1 MSATVTYKGNTLT
14 TVNNETKILETAG
27 TWLEDD
33 ITIEDSSSAI
43 IVDTPDFHGGTVREI
58 ITGATTT
65 LQAQK
70 TVTLTPQNTTV
81 TVTPDAG
88 YTALTSIVVTSP
100 STLYQYVHGT
110 VNGPYEDNNLTSL
123 PAYIFYRYSGGIT
136 SLRLPNATRIGTSA
150 CYITNIGGVFF
161 APKASLGSE
170 CLKGCPITICVSQ
183 AANAAGNSRPL
194 SIYAANAAKLEIADL
209 TAKSSQGLS
218 GQMFDGQK
226 NLTTVILREEAIYQM
241 YGISAFGGTPFA
253 EGGTGGTIY
262 IPKALYDHLG
272 DGTALDYK
280 AATNWSTI
288 DGYGTITWAQ
298 IEGSQYDGYYADGTA
313 IPAS

>member
-1 MSATVTYKGNTLT
+1 MSTTVSYKGNTIATLA
-14 TVNNETKILETAG
+14 NETKKLTTSG

-33 ITIEDSSSAI
+33 ITITDSSSAI
-43 IVDTPDFHGGTVREI
+43 IVDTPDSHGGTVRQI

-88 YTALTSIVVTSP
+88 YTAMTSVVATSP
-100 STLYQYVHGT
+100 STLYQYFHSA
-110 VNGPYEDNNLTSL
+110 VNAVYVDEDLTSV
-123 PAYIFYRYSGGIT
+123 PAFCCYRFGGGIKGC
-136 SLRLPNATRIGTSA
+136 RFPNATSIGQQA
-150 CYITNIGGVFF
+150 FYLANITVTFF

-170 CLKGCPITICVSQ
+170 SLYGSTMTIVVSGGS
-183 AANAAGNSRPL
+183 NTNGNSRPL
-194 SIYAANAAKLEIADL
+194 GKYSTTNLTTVDL
-209 TAKSSQGLS
+209 TFKSSYGLS
-218 GQMFDGQK
+218 GQMFSGDTY
-226 NLTTVILREEAIYQM
+226 LTTLILREAVIYPM
-241 YGISAFGGTPFA
+241 YNVSAFGSTPFA

-262 IPKALYDHLG
+262 IPKAMYDHLG
-272 DGTALDYK
+272 DGTASDYK
-280 AATNWSTI
+280 VATNWSTV
-288 DGYGTITWAQ
+288 DGYGTITWAK

>member
-14 TVNNETKILETAG
+14 TVNNETKVLETAG

-33 ITIEDSSSAI
+33 ITITDSSSAI
-43 IVDTPDFHGGTVREI
+43 IVDTPDSHGGTVRQI

-70 TVTLTPQNTTV
+70 TVTLTPTNTTV

-88 YTALTSIVVTSP
+88 YTAMTSVVATSP
-100 STLYQYVHGT
+100 STLYQYFHGT
-110 VNGPYEDNNLTSL
+110 INADYVDDDLITVPSYVC
-123 PAYIFYRYSGGIT
+123 FRYSGGIKGC
-136 SLRLPNATRIGTSA
+136 RFPNATLISDQAFYLAGLTGT
-150 CYITNIGGVFF
+150 FF
-161 APKASLGSE
+161 APKAKLGRE
-170 CLKGCPITICVSQ
+170 CLYGTKITTCISGAGTSSISQ
-183 AANAAGNSRPL
+183 LRPL
-194 SIYAANAAKLEIADL
+194 GKYETAGLTTVDL
-209 TAKSSQGLS
+209 TFSTSAGLS
-218 GQMFDGQK
+218 GEMFSGQS
-226 NLTTVILREEAIYQM
+226 NFVTLILREEVIYPM
-241 YGISAFGGTPFA
+241 YGVSAFGGTPFA
-253 EGGTGGTIY
+253 SGGSGGTIY

-288 DGYGTITWAQ
+288 DGYGTITWVQ